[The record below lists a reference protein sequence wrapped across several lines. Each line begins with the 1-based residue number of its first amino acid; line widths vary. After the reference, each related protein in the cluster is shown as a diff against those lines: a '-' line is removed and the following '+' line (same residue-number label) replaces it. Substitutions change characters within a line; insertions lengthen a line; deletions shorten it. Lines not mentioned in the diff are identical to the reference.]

1 MVWSDKFWNKGFSSL
16 RFTFKNPSTKASVR
30 TCALK
35 LRLVFVHV
43 VRSTPLGLVMMLL
56 VACAAMSTPQSG
68 DADRGRS
75 LFNQPVQGDRGEV
88 QACSRCHAIKD
99 GEKSATNL
107 GTNLHDIGTRAGKTV
122 AGQSAEDYLRTSIT
136 DPDAYLAGNFQGGLM
151 YRGYAKSLTS
161 QQIDDLVAY
170 MLTLK

>member
-1 MVWSDKFWNKGFSSL
+1 MQERNVARPPACLDSTSRL
-16 RFTFKNPSTKASVR
+16 RHSF
-30 TCALK
+30 
-35 LRLVFVHV
+35 
-43 VRSTPLGLVMMLL
+43 RSTCFVWAALL
-56 VACAAMSTPQSG
+56 LIACAAAPTAQPG
-68 DADRGRS
+68 DAERGRA

-107 GTNLHDIGTRAGKTV
+107 GTNLHDIGARAGKTV
-122 AGQSAEDYLRTSIT
+122 SGQSAEEYLRTSIV
-136 DPDAYLAGNFQGGLM
+136 DPDAHLAGNFQDGLM
-151 YRGYAKSLTS
+151 YRGYAKSLTP